1 MFDLQSVCFKEVTHE
16 GPGSLVDGRTFGD
29 CLELLWEGTMLEIW
43 KGNYIHDTRRGNQN
57 NRIRN
62 PPAEAAARVM
72 NLDVLR
78 VFNSFFRMG
87 NTGGIRFLHKKA
99 RRNLE

>member
-1 MFDLQSVCFKEVTHE
+1 MFDLQSVCFTEVTHE
-16 GPGSLVDGRTFGD
+16 SSGSLVDGRTFGD

-43 KGNYIHDTRRGNQN
+43 KGNYIHDRRRGNQN

-72 NLDVLR
+72 DLDVLR
-78 VFNSFFRMG
+78 VFPASSAWEIQEEFGFSIKRLRE
-87 NTGGIRFLHKKA
+87 I
-99 RRNLE
+99 